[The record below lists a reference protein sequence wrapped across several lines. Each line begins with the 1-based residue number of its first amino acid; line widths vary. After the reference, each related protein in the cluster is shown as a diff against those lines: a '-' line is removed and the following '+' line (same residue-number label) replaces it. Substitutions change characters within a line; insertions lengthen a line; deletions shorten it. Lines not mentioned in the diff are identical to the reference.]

1 MSSTDILYSLG
12 AIVSAALLVYL
23 VYALIRAEEF

>member
-1 MSSTDILYSLG
+1 MSGTDILYSLG
-12 AIVSAALLVYL
+12 AIVSAALMAYL